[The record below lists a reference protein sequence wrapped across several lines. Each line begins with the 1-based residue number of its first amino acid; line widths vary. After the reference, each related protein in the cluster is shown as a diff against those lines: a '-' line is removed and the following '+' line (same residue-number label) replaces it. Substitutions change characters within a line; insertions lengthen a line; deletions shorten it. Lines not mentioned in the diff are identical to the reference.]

1 MQHEK
6 QALAFLLF
14 ARIKCLAL
22 ECVRRHGCAHRRVG
36 AFVNDCNYSPVCE
49 KVEFL
54 ITRVVLLHIAELSRH
69 MLHGEATPLV
79 RAKGV

>member
-14 ARIKCLAL
+14 ARVKCSAL
-22 ECVRRHGCAHRRVG
+22 EYVRRHGCAHHRVG
-36 AFVNDCNYSPVCE
+36 AFGNECNYSPVCE

-54 ITRVVLLHIAELSRH
+54 ITRVASLHIAELSRR

-79 RAKGV
+79 RDKGV